1 MPAFPSYRGTTPKCL
16 NPLNPYHYLLLAYW
30 LFFRPSG
37 FSAYLNQAEPKQKM
51 QEGWAKFSG
60 TLRTK
65 ACRQIYIM
73 AIASSLLCL
82 ILAVSIT
89 FFYNLGTFQGHT
101 GSINAVAAVSSQR
114 AISAS
119 AFSASKPG
127 TLKVWDLERGKVLS
141 TLEGHTRGVNALAVT
156 PDGKQAISVSGDRS
170 LRVWD
175 LDKGTAV
182 STLWGHK
189 RWVNDVAIAP
199 NGKYAIS
206 ASADGTVK
214 VWDIESGK
222 VRHTLEGHGKTVNR
236 AIVTP
241 DGQTAISASDDNT
254 LKVWDIE
261 SGQERATLK
270 GHSASIKILAALPE
284 RRVISGSTD
293 GTVKVWDW
301 QRGKLLY
308 NLSGHQNPILD
319 LAATADGERAV
330 SASADGTLKVWDLE
344 SGKELHSLA
353 GHTGWVNAV
362 ALTPDGKRA
371 ISASSDRSLKVWD
384 IEKGTELYT
393 LEGHGE
399 WVRDVA
405 VTPDGKRAFS
415 GSGDRQVKLWD
426 LETGREIPLTTATNV
441 LLLSQWA
448 FGISSL
454 LLLIATLFEIAI
466 LLAVAFMAFGAAG
479 SIGLLLI
486 LFAVG
491 CIPFAWAVVGADVIA
506 INPYFKKAFGVI
518 AIQPNIIIFAVGIIL
533 GLVVNTAFSLAG
545 QQALGAFASLVAIAL
560 LGLAVG
566 AIQAGLW
573 SHAQPIT
580 RLRLKGGIKTAIS
593 ISLFFNLPVAIGALR
608 SLFYP
613 VELVLSFYATSRGK
627 GHPVE
632 WDELAILPLWGTREY
647 LYRRLQQDEKEGLRS
662 CAIAARNPF
671 QRIAVRQALH
681 KYLHSTPMPIHFL
694 YTLLTWEDLG
704 LSVPA
709 AGQNGRELPS
719 TGRLLLAELD
729 KRSRPYNYNG
739 ANQTIDRLVIAFI
752 SVTWFWRDRRRT
764 ALTTFAGILYDLSD
778 ETKITNGKNNEH
790 RDDFNLASYHP
801 HLAKLSSYTG
811 GEEIIISFEAMATF
825 LSYRQLADLAEAV
838 AIVSKLPLAD
848 TAIRPQVMNA
858 INCLGEVGSYIN
870 GYIKGDRAG
879 ASPAIQ
885 LAALTRA
892 TNILDELTFKQPT
905 LDRPALDEATLERPT
920 LDETNPSTAGAIGS
934 PIYGGAQTNSNVNT
948 SPLPAP
954 ERAILQQVIH
964 QWRFLVSRSAAKIAN
979 EI

>member
-1 MPAFPSYRGTTPKCL
+1 MPAFPSYRGTIPKCL

-37 FSAYLNQAEPKQKM
+37 FSAYLNQAEPNQKM
-51 QEGWAKFSG
+51 QEGWAKFWG

-65 ACRQIYIM
+65 ACQQIYIM

-82 ILAVSIT
+82 ILAVLIT
-89 FFYNLGTFQGHT
+89 FFYNLGTLQGHT
-101 GSINAVAAVSSQR
+101 GSINAVAAISEQR

-141 TLEGHTRGVNALAVT
+141 TLEGHKRGVNALAVT
-156 PDGKQAISVSGDRS
+156 LDGKQAISVSGDRS

-222 VRHTLEGHGKTVNR
+222 VRHTLEGHGKSVNR
-236 AIVTP
+236 VIVTP
-241 DGQTAISASDDNT
+241 DGQTAISASEDNT

-261 SGQERATLK
+261 SGQERTTLQ
-270 GHSASIKILAALPE
+270 GHSGSIKILAALPE

-308 NLSGHQNPILD
+308 NLSRHQNAILD
-319 LAATADGERAV
+319 LAVTTDGSRAV
-330 SASADGTLKVWDLE
+330 SASADGTLKVWDLQ

-384 IEKGTELYT
+384 IDKGTELYT

-415 GSGDRQVKLWD
+415 GAGDRQVKLWD
-426 LETGREIPLTTATNV
+426 LETGREIPLTTAANI

-448 FGISSL
+448 FGISSV

-479 SIGLLLI
+479 SIGLLLL

-491 CIPFAWAVVGADVIA
+491 CIPFAWTIVGADVIE
-506 INPYFKKAFGVI
+506 INPYFKKAFGLI
-518 AIQPNIIIFAVGIIL
+518 SIKPNLIIFAVGIIL
-533 GLVVNTAFSLAG
+533 GIVVNTAFSLAG

-580 RLRLKGGIKTAIS
+580 RIRLKGGIKTAIS
-593 ISLFFNLPVAIGALR
+593 VSLFFNLPVAIGALR
-608 SLFYP
+608 ALFYP
-613 VELVLSFYATSRGK
+613 VELLWSFYATSRGK
-627 GHPVE
+627 EHPVE
-632 WDELAILPLWGTREY
+632 WDELAVLPLWGTREY
-647 LYRRLQQDEKEGLRS
+647 LYRRLQQDEKEGLLS

-704 LSVPA
+704 LLSVPA
-709 AGQNGRELPS
+709 AGQNGRQLPS

-729 KRSRPYNYNG
+729 KRWVPYNYNG

-752 SVTWFWRDRRRT
+752 SGLTWFWRDRRRT

-778 ETKITNGKNNEH
+778 DKTIINSNNNEH
-790 RDDFNLASYHP
+790 RDDFNLARYSP

-811 GEEIIISFEAMATF
+811 GEEIISSFEAMATF
-825 LSYRQLADLAEAV
+825 LSYRQFADLAEAV
-838 AIVSKLPLAD
+838 AIVSKLPLGD

-858 INCLGEVGSYIN
+858 ISCLGKVGSYIN
-870 GYIKGDRAG
+870 GYIKGDRSG

-892 TNILDELTFKQPT
+892 TNILDELTFTQPI
-905 LDRPALDEATLERPT
+905 LDRPT
-920 LDETNPSTAGAIGS
+920 LDETNPTAEEIGS
-934 PIYGGAQTNSNVNT
+934 PISEVTQTNSNVNT
-948 SPLPAP
+948 SSLPAP

-964 QWRFLVSRSAAKIAN
+964 QWRFLVSRSAAEIAI